1 MKQRN
6 IVMIND
12 DYSDWKIKG
21 LLAEVV
27 GYDRD
32 KRYLVKLLEKSQ
44 TEYLNIGDA
53 IWLKPHWLDG
63 IENIC
68 NCFTAIHKFP
78 YDLKSVDGKRE
89 RWKEYKERSRRDK
102 VEFWISYG
110 DTNLQGLTRKQ
121 VISKV
126 RYALQNKLDFDVS
139 VMQITKWG
147 SASGRVIESSFK
159 ENSYHVY
166 ERNFTEIS
174 KLIRGFQRQLVKVV
188 ESY

>member
-6 IVMIND
+6 IVTIND
-12 DYSDWKIKG
+12 GYSDWKVKG

-78 YDLKSVDGKRE
+78 YDLKVRKTHTMCMNEILPKFLNLSEGFKDNLLRLL
-89 RWKEYKERSRRDK
+89 K
-102 VEFWISYG
+102 VI
-110 DTNLQGLTRKQ
+110 NLIGE
-121 VISKV
+121 V
-126 RYALQNKLDFDVS
+126 
-139 VMQITKWG
+139 
-147 SASGRVIESSFK
+147 FK
-159 ENSYHVY
+159 
-166 ERNFTEIS
+166 
-174 KLIRGFQRQLVKVV
+174 
-188 ESY
+188 

>member
-6 IVMIND
+6 IVTIND
-12 DYSDWKIKG
+12 DYSDWKVKG
-21 LLAEVV
+21 LMGEVV

-44 TEYLNIGDA
+44 TEYLNIGDTV
-53 IWLKPHWLDG
+53 WLKPHWLDG

-78 YDLKSVDGKRE
+78 YDLTNNSCKKD
-89 RWKEYKERSRRDK
+89 RWEEYKERSRRDR

-110 DTNLQGLTRKQ
+110 ETNLQGLTRKQ

-126 RYALQNKLDFDVS
+126 RHALQNNLDFNVS

-147 SASGRVIESSFK
+147 SATGRVIESSFK
-159 ENSYHVY
+159 ENSYYVC

-174 KLIRGFQRQLVKVV
+174 KLIKGFQRQLVKVV